1 MPRREE
7 NTTQTSK
14 NPWWVPVL
22 IGVLLLMVP
31 GGVFV
36 APVMFLL
43 AIVARRKNKSKEP
56 PETSPSLITLIP
68 TRLLG

>member
-1 MPRREE
+1 MPEKK
-7 NTTQTSK
+7 TQNVQTQNSK

-36 APVMFLL
+36 APIFFLL
-43 AIVARRKNKSKEP
+43 AVLMRRRKPKESP
-56 PETSPSLITLIP
+56 QTSPSLLFQFTP
-68 TRLLG
+68 

>member
-36 APVMFLL
+36 APIFFLL
-43 AIVARRKNKSKEP
+43 AIVARRKNKPKES
-56 PETSPSLITLIP
+56 PETPPLPLINITP
-68 TRLLG
+68 NPHS